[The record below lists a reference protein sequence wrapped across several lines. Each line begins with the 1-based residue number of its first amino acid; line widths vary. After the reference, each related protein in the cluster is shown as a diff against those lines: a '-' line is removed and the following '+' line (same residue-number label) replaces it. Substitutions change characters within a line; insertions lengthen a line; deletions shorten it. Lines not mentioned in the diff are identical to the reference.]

1 MASMSKNVY
10 IYKLDGIVNKYS
22 NKCHRT
28 IKMKSFNVKSRT
40 YSHFNKVNNM
50 EDLNSKMGDHVR
62 ISKCKIIFAKGY
74 APNWLEEVFVIKKFK
89 KTVLQTDVISDLNS
103 EEIVGTF
110 YVKELQKT
118 IQKEFRIEKVISIGD
133 KLYVKLKQL
142 VLEIDIV

>member
-28 IKMKSFNVKSRT
+28 IKRKSFNVKSRT

-118 IQKEFRIEKVISIGD
+118 IQKEFIIEKVISIGD